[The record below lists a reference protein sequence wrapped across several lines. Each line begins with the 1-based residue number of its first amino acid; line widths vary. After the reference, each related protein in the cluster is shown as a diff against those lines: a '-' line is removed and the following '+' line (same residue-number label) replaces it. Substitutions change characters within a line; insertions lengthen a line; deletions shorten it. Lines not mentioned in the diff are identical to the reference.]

1 MSNKE
6 EILKKLLNN
15 LLEGKL
21 KRLENREIEQRKD
34 LLIAKDAYNK
44 QGILVKKLCSI
55 NLEPQKIL
63 KRNRT
68 IDKFMG
74 IGNKALNIMKN
85 KNKSMI
91 YKEDIQKSKTPN
103 ITIRKKRK
111 AQKEQK
117 EKKDDIRFA
126 RTPLKSVKKVNN
138 LDMKIKYCKN

>member
-44 QGILVKKLCSI
+44 QGILVKKLSSI
-55 NLEPQKIL
+55 NFEPKKIL

-68 IDKFMG
+68 VDKFIG
-74 IGNKALNIMKN
+74 IGNKKPNVMKN

-91 YKEDIQKSKTPN
+91 YKLEIQKSKTPN
-103 ITIRKKRK
+103 IIIRKKRK
-111 AQKEQK
+111 EQKEQK
-117 EKKDDIRFA
+117 EKKM
-126 RTPLKSVKKVNN
+126 L
-138 LDMKIKYCKN
+138 LDW

>member
-21 KRLENREIEQRKD
+21 KRIENREIKQRKD

-44 QGILVKKLCSI
+44 QGILVKKLSSI
-55 NLEPQKIL
+55 NFEPKKIL

-68 IDKFMG
+68 VDKFIG
-74 IGNKALNIMKN
+74 IENKKPNIMKN

-91 YKEDIQKSKTPN
+91 YKEEIQKSKTPN
-103 ITIRKKRK
+103 TFITPI
-111 AQKEQK
+111 
-117 EKKDDIRFA
+117 
-126 RTPLKSVKKVNN
+126 
-138 LDMKIKYCKN
+138 